1 MADVTILQVVPRLDA
16 GGAETSTVEINE
28 ALARAGATTL
38 VATEGG
44 RMVSKITQAG
54 GEIVELPVAS
64 KNPLTIFANAGR
76 LTQLIECRKVDLI
89 HARSRA
95 PAWSAFLAARRTG
108 RPFVTTYHGAH
119 KQADFFKAMYNS
131 VMARGDRVI
140 ANSCYTADL
149 IATRRRAAQDRI
161 RLIYRG
167 IDDSI
172 FDPATVSAD
181 VVERLRERWGVAPG
195 VKIVLHPAR
204 LTRLKGQRFVI
215 EAAANL
221 NRQGALEGAV
231 VIFVGGAAESKD
243 SYRRELIELI
253 ARHGLGEKARL
264 VGYCDDMRAAYRAA
278 HVAVVPS
285 VVPET
290 FGRTGVEAQAMGCPV
305 VLSNLGAMPETLIPA
320 QDDENGFTG
329 WLTPPR
335 DVDALAERIRLALA
349 LTPRERAA
357 IGARSRA
364 HVTARFQL
372 AQMQLATLAV
382 YDELLDSNLADLFRR
397 DDALMSGNGT

>member
-1 MADVTILQVVPRLDA
+1 MADVTILQVVPRLDV
-16 GGAETSTVEINE
+16 GGSETSTVEINE

-44 RMVSKITQAG
+44 RMVSKIARDG

-76 LTQLIECRKVDLI
+76 LARLIERRKVDLI

-108 RPFVTTYHGAH
+108 RPFVTTHHGAYT
-119 KQADFFKAMYNS
+119 QAHPFKAVYNS
-131 VMARGDRVI
+131 VMTRGDRVI
-140 ANSCYTADL
+140 ANSRYTADL
-149 IATRRRAAQDRI
+149 IAKRRSAAQDHI

-167 IDDSI
+167 IDASI
-172 FDPATVSAD
+172 FDPATVSGD

-195 VKIVLHPAR
+195 VKIILHPAR
-204 LTRLKGQRFVI
+204 ITRLKGQRFVI

-231 VIFVGGAAESKD
+231 VIFVGGIAESKD
-243 SYRRELIELI
+243 SYGRELNELI
-253 ARHGLGEKARL
+253 ARHGLGGKARL
-264 VGYCDDMRAAYRAA
+264 VGYCEDMRAAFLAA

-285 VVPET
+285 LVPET

-305 VLSNLGAMPETLIPA
+305 VVSTLGAMPETVILA
-320 QDDENGFTG
+320 QDDEDGFTG
-329 WLTPPR
+329 WLAPPQ
-335 DVDALAERIRLALA
+335 DVDTLAERIRLALA
-349 LTPRERAA
+349 LTPSERAA
-357 IGARSRA
+357 IGTRSRA
-364 HVTARFQL
+364 HVSAKFQL
-372 AQMQLATLAV
+372 AQMQSATLAV
-382 YDELLDSNLADLFRR
+382 YDELLGSNLADLFLT
-397 DDALMSGNGT
+397 AVAGTMR

>member
-44 RMVSKITQAG
+44 RMVREITQAG

-76 LTQLIECRKVDLI
+76 LTQLIKCRKVDLI

-119 KQADFFKAMYNS
+119 KQADPFKAMYNS

-172 FDPATVSAD
+172 FDPATVSVD

-231 VIFVGGAAESKD
+231 VIFVGGVAESKD

-335 DVDALAERIRLALA
+335 DADALAERIRLALA

-382 YDELLDSNLADLFRR
+382 YDELLDSNLADQFTT
-397 DDALMSGNGT
+397 AVAGTKL

>member
-16 GGAETSTVEINE
+16 GGSETSTVEINE

-44 RMVSKITQAG
+44 RLVSKITMDG

-76 LTQLIECRKVDLI
+76 LAQLIERRKVDLI

-95 PAWSAFLAARRTG
+95 SAWSAFLAARRTG
-108 RPFVTTYHGAH
+108 RPFVTTHHGAYT
-119 KQADFFKAMYNS
+119 QADPFKALYNS
-131 VMARGDRVI
+131 VMTRADRVI
-140 ANSCYTADL
+140 ANSRYTADL
-149 IATRRRAAQDRI
+149 IATRRPSAQDRI

-167 IDDSI
+167 IDASI
-172 FDPATVSAD
+172 FDPATVSVE

-204 LTRLKGQRFVI
+204 ITRLKGQRFVI
-215 EAAANL
+215 EAAVKL
-221 NRQGALEGAV
+221 NRQGALKDAV
-231 VIFVGGAAESKD
+231 VIFVGGIAESKD
-243 SYRRELIELI
+243 SYGRELNELI

-264 VGYCDDMRAAYRAA
+264 VGYCEDMRAAFLAA

-285 VVPET
+285 LVPET

-305 VLSNLGAMPETLIPA
+305 IVSTLGAMPETIIMA

-329 WLTPPR
+329 WLAPPR
-335 DVDALAERIRLALA
+335 DVDTLAERIRVALA
-349 LTPRERAA
+349 LTPSERAA
-357 IGARSRA
+357 IGTRSRA
-364 HVTARFQL
+364 HVSAKFQL

-382 YDELLDSNLADLFRR
+382 YDELLGSNLADLFSTAVAEAMR
-397 DDALMSGNGT
+397 